1 MSVNCLIYNIQNR
14 MKKLVLLALFGVFTA
29 CGTKIP
35 EPTPEVA
42 NASKVELATLVAGKG
57 LYTQHC
63 GSCHPHKKVSAFSS
77 SQWETILPKMVNKTN
92 KKYPGSLNNDQKEQ
106 VRQYVLAFAK
116 QPK

>member
-1 MSVNCLIYNIQNR
+1 MERR
-14 MKKLVLLALFGVFTA
+14 MKKLVLFALFGVFTA

-42 NASKVELATLVAGKG
+42 TAAKVELATLVEGKG

-63 GSCHPHKKVSAFSS
+63 GSCHPHKKVSAFTS

-92 KKYPGSLNNDQKEQ
+92 KKYPGSLNDAQKENI
-106 VRQYVLAFAK
+106 RQYVLAFAK
-116 QPK
+116 QAK